1 MTGGEW
7 EDWTDYGD
15 EDWLTDQEEEE
26 KEEEEEE
33 REASTADIKSA
44 VLRESRLRVMREL
57 PKCADQEM
65 AERYRIIKQ
74 AGNTVTV
81 SAQSIIY
88 LQVKN
93 DELSEAK
100 TKAEWNTLRKRLI
113 SAKIREIEDE
123 KIRLVDILI

>member
-1 MTGGEW
+1 MTCREW
-7 EDWTDYGD
+7 EDWIDYGD

-26 KEEEEEE
+26 EEEEEEE

-74 AGNTVTV
+74 AGKTVTV
-81 SAQSIIY
+81 PAHRIIY
-88 LQVKN
+88 FQVKN

-100 TKAEWNTLRKRLI
+100 TKTEWNTLRKRLI